1 MSDIWNEFEKIAV
14 EQGLI
19 STAAEDG
26 EREQEDPTKMPARYD
41 SLSDD
46 AIRLLYGVEPE
57 SIFEKNK
64 TIIEIAHPETAI
76 VGRTYDAMNA
86 VIENLHERQD
96 MMAYIALKMPNGHLT
111 QRRYIAARQD
121 LVNSLV
127 RSAFLLENRE
137 ESDLVTLA
145 DSCTERLVK
154 KKTILKEAVA
164 PLIIAGIA
172 AAATLL
178 GGVYYLGWGATT
190 AQNVYTNAQK
200 VLDVLNS
207 LSDKPYA
214 AGIRSDVS
222 KLIQMAQQ
230 VYSVKDQLA
239 QVQSVDMAINA
250 TQAESHQAKV
260 DAINTRIGNYIE
272 QLQKVYQAIPDW
284 VNKIKIVHSTS
295 TETSSDWWAK
305 LTGLAEPFYDTDDEE
320 LIDALY
326 GKSDWFGAGQ
336 SGGLYQAIKE
346 DIQKMS
352 TAMQAGQRQVDQ
364 RAPEL
369 IAQIAQP
376 AAQPVAQRTIPV
388 ASPTTEPEY
397 FMQED
402 GKVRPGTRLPT
413 PIPAPESAPEST
425 GAARVRPTG
434 FGGLPIW

>member
-19 STAAEDG
+19 STAAENE

-76 VGRTYDAMNA
+76 VGRAYDAMNA
-86 VIENLHERQD
+86 VIENPHERQD
-96 MMAYIALKMPNGHLT
+96 MMTYIALKMPNGHLT
-111 QRRYIAARQD
+111 QRRYIAAKQD

-154 KKTILKEAVA
+154 KEIVKEAFG
-164 PLIIAGIA
+164 PLAIVGIA
-172 AAATLL
+172 AALL

-190 AQNVYTNAQK
+190 AQNVYANSQK
-200 VLDVLNS
+200 VLEILNS

-214 AGIRSDVS
+214 AGIRADVS
-222 KLIQMAQQ
+222 KLMQMAQQ
-230 VYSVKDQLA
+230 IYAVKDHLA
-239 QVQSVDMAINA
+239 QVQSVDMAINVS
-250 TQAESHQAKV
+250 QVESYQAKV
-260 DAINTRIGNYIE
+260 NAINTRINNYIE
-272 QLQKVYQAIPDW
+272 QLQKVYQSIPDW
-284 VNKIKIVHSTS
+284 VNKIKVVHST
-295 TETSSDWWAK
+295 TTDTSSDWWAK
-305 LTGLAEPFYDTDDEE
+305 LTGLAKPFYDTDDEE

-326 GKSDWFGAGQ
+326 GKGDWFGAGR

-352 TAMQAGQRQVDQ
+352 TAMQAGQQQVEQ
-364 RAPEL
+364 RAPDL
-369 IAQIAQP
+369 IPQFTQP
-376 AAQPVAQRTIPV
+376 KTDIQPTIPV
-388 ASPTTEPEY
+388 AQTVKFVPE
-397 FMQED
+397 D
-402 GKVRPGTRLPT
+402 KKARPESSLPT
-413 PIPAPESAPEST
+413 PIQTPEV
-425 GAARVRPTG
+425 GAARVRPTSG
-434 FGGLPIW
+434 FGGLPQW